1 MDLLL
6 WRHAEA
12 IDSTPDHA
20 RALTE
25 KGIKQAEK
33 MAGFLRQHLSDDCL
47 MLSSPALRA
56 QQTISTLSNNVSV
69 APALAP
75 GASVQD
81 VLQTTHW
88 PSANGMVLVAGH
100 QPTLGQV
107 AAHLLDYKNGG
118 FKIKKGAV
126 WWFNRREGSAQT
138 TLRLVISPDLL

>member
-12 IDSTPDHA
+12 VDSMPDHA
-20 RALTE
+20 RVLTE

-33 MAGFLRQHLSDDCL
+33 MAGFLRQKLPDDCH
-47 MLSSPALRA
+47 MLSSPATRT
-56 QQTISTLSNNVSV
+56 QQTISTLSSHFTV

-81 VLQTTHW
+81 VLLTAHW
-88 PSANGMVLVAGH
+88 PSTNGMVLVAGH

-107 AAHLLDYKNGG
+107 AAHLLDCKNGG

-138 TLRLVISPDLL
+138 TLRMVISPDLL

>member
-12 IDSTPDHA
+12 VDSTPDHA
-20 RALTE
+20 RVLTE
-25 KGIKQAEK
+25 EGIKQAEK

-47 MLSSPALRA
+47 MLSSPAIRA
-56 QQTISTLSNNVSV
+56 QQTISTLSNNFTV
-69 APALAP
+69 APSLAP
-75 GASVQD
+75 GASIRD
-81 VLQTTHW
+81 VLQAAHW
-88 PSANGMVLVAGH
+88 PSTSGMVLIAGH
-100 QPTLGQV
+100 QPTLGEV
-107 AAHLLDYKNGG
+107 AAHLFNCDNGG